1 MIPIYPI
8 LFTSAVSCH
17 ELGTEMEQR
26 FIYSCGGKVTA
37 HKYCPCW
44 GHRAGCSGVLLSPS
58 PNTWSPHLGLDR
70 SLILTQSHTNI
81 GQHNGA
87 MDLPPDLNVEKLA
100 AEMAGNTMMDE
111 KKVNDQTYQQIV
123 AFLKTEKVN
132 AFRYRCKYKNNK
144 IDFNK

>member
-1 MIPIYPI
+1 M
-8 LFTSAVSCH
+8 
-17 ELGTEMEQR
+17 LGTPCRLQR
-26 FIYSCGGKVTA
+26 SA
-37 HKYCPCW
+37 
-44 GHRAGCSGVLLSPS
+44 AGPS